1 MPGASAPFSFHGRG
15 SPPPLRGRPWDPSR
29 PPAPVSRRAAPDRR
43 RRPRGA
49 TRHGRDRHHPM
60 MSLSMRLCSS
70 LRECFGELFQKSKK
84 GERNDRGCASCELRG
99 RGERARRRSF
109 GPVVPFLDS
118 FCTPDPK
125 APSLRDGW
133 DRPDRRSEPARATRP
148 PGGSLPIPG
157 APTSQ
162 GASLVERRACAR
174 DDRSRPR
181 PWRTATTTTTAR
193 R

>member
-1 MPGASAPFSFHGRG
+1 M
-15 SPPPLRGRPWDPSR
+15 RGRPWDPSR

-49 TRHGRDRHHPM
+49 TRHDRDRHHPM

-70 LRECFGELFQKSKK
+70 RGSSLRECLENFSKNPRK
-84 GERNDRGCASCELRG
+84 GRETINGAARVASCEGAARG
-99 RGERARRRSF
+99 QGGAASD
-109 GPVVPFLDS
+109 PSSLLDS
-118 FCTPDPK
+118 FCTPEPK

-157 APTSQ
+157 APSSQ

-181 PWRTATTTTTAR
+181 PWRTATTTTTTR